1 MGLGKS
7 KPKKS
12 ESVSAAGRSSTAWG
26 DADGQSSRGR
36 SQNQARVARPN
47 LQQFK
52 SSSAPSSRVNGN
64 VRSNNGASN
73 GGRSGHSSN
82 NNKEWAEQTNTSY
95 NLLDGTVS
103 HAAADDFRT
112 VQIADHDG
120 GGRRRLSGGGGGG
133 ADKFS
138 NFHGMMDFRKE
149 EGNGQQR
156 RNGGVAP
163 VHAPKNS
170 NPTSRNPRVQ
180 GSDSIGKFEILPRSS
195 SIKHM
200 CSLGRY
206 L

>member
-12 ESVSAAGRSSTAWG
+12 ESASAAGRSSTAWG
-26 DADGQSSRGR
+26 DADGHSGRGR
-36 SQNQARVARPN
+36 GQNQARVARPN

-52 SSSAPSSRVNGN
+52 SSSAPSSRVNG
-64 VRSNNGASN
+64 VRSNGASN
-73 GGRSGHSSN
+73 GGSRSGHSN
-82 NNKEWAEQTNTSY
+82 NNNDWAEQTNTSY

-103 HAAADDFRT
+103 NAADDFRT
-112 VQIADHDG
+112 VQIDHD

-149 EGNGQQR
+149 EGNGQR

-170 NPTSRNPRVQ
+170 NQTSRSSRVQ
-180 GSDSIGKFEILPRSS
+180 GTDSK
-195 SIKHM
+195 
-200 CSLGRY
+200 
-206 L
+206 

>member
-12 ESVSAAGRSSTAWG
+12 ETASAAGRSSTAWG
-26 DADGQSSRGR
+26 DADGHSGRGR
-36 SQNQARVARPN
+36 GQNQARVARPN

-52 SSSAPSSRVNGN
+52 SSSAPSSRVNG
-64 VRSNNGASN
+64 VGRSSNGASN
-73 GGRSGHSSN
+73 GGRSGHSN
-82 NNKEWAEQTNTSY
+82 NNNDWAEQTNTSY

-103 HAAADDFRT
+103 HAADDFRT
-112 VQIADHDG
+112 VQIADHD

-149 EGNGQQR
+149 EGNNGQQR

-180 GSDSIGKFEILPRSS
+180 GTDSIGRMDNL
-195 SIKHM
+195 
-200 CSLGRY
+200 L
-206 L
+206 